1 LLLNRLRTSAD
12 CRQCSRTN
20 GGTGLTLDV
29 GLIALVAPFL
39 YLLETHLVD
48 SGSSIF
54 AIGLLHA
61 FNAAGH
67 MGAVPGGWHYAPAMI
82 MLTVV

>member
-1 LLLNRLRTSAD
+1 
-12 CRQCSRTN
+12 
-20 GGTGLTLDV
+20 
-29 GLIALVAPFL
+29 VAPFL

-48 SGSSIF
+48 SGSSIL

-82 MLTVV
+82 MLTVL